1 MKLTLT
7 HQNVEYGIGANPI
20 DLAVPMIFNGDQPN
34 TYGVPK
40 ATSEAFDGGGFVGD
54 VRQGGSC
61 NFETYQLTP
70 HCNGTHT
77 EGIGHIARE
86 RISVHPILK
95 DSFFPATLISVQPVS
110 PVQTADTYR
119 PAANPEDLMIT
130 RKSLQDAIG
139 EEQEGWLEA
148 LVIRTLPNDSS
159 KLSRDY
165 TEVSPPFFSLE
176 AMQYIRS
183 LGVKH
188 LLVDLPSVDRMH
200 DEGHLDNHHEFWSVE
215 KDSHEIPVSDAIE
228 RTITE
233 MIYAA
238 PDVEDDIYLLE
249 IQVAPWMSD
258 AAPSRP
264 RLFEVEVAT
273 WRQ

>member
-7 HQNVEYGIGANPI
+7 HQDTRYIVRMLPI
-20 DLAVPMIFNGDQPN
+20 DLAIPMIFNGDQPN
-34 TYGVPK
+34 TYGVPI
-40 ATSEAFDGGGFVGD
+40 ATAEAFQGGGFVGD
-54 VRQGGSC
+54 VREGGSC

-86 RISVHPILK
+86 RVSVHPILK
-95 DSFFPATLISVQPVS
+95 DSFFPATLLSVQPVS
-110 PVQTADTYR
+110 PDQTADTYR
-119 PAANPEDLMIT
+119 PVANPGDKMIT
-130 RKSLQDAIG
+130 RESLQDAIG
-139 EEQEGWLEA
+139 DEQEGWLEA
-148 LVIRTLPNDSS
+148 LVIRTLPNDAS
-159 KLSRDY
+159 KLTRHYESF
-165 TEVSPPFFSLE
+165 PPAFFSLE

-188 LLVDLPSVDRMH
+188 LLVDIPSVDRMY

-215 KDSHEIPVSDAIE
+215 KDSHELPPSEATQ

-233 MIYAA
+233 MIYVA
-238 PDVEDDIYLLE
+238 PEVEDGIYLLE
-249 IQVAPWMSD
+249 IQVAAWMSD

-264 RLFEVEVAT
+264 RLFVVSAIE
-273 WRQ
+273 

>member
-7 HQNVEYGIGANPI
+7 HKDTLYLVGMRPI
-20 DLAVPMIFNGDQPN
+20 DLAIPMIFNGKQPN
-34 TYGVPK
+34 TYGVPI
-40 ATSEAFDGGGFVGD
+40 ATAEAFDGGGFVGD
-54 VRQGGSC
+54 VRKGGSC

-86 RISVHPILK
+86 RVAVHPILT
-95 DSFFPATLISVQPVS
+95 DSFFAATLVSVQPVS
-110 PVQTADTYR
+110 PDQTVDTYR

-130 RKSLQDAIG
+130 REAIQEAIG

-148 LVIRTLPNDSS
+148 LVIRTLPNDGS

-165 TEVSPPFFSLE
+165 TAVSPPFFSLE

-188 LLVDLPSVDRMH
+188 LLIDMPSVDRMH

-215 KDSHEIPVSDAIE
+215 KDSHELPDSNAMS

-233 MIYAA
+233 MIYVPPEVA
-238 PDVEDDIYLLE
+238 DGIYLLE
-249 IQVAPWMSD
+249 IQVAAWMSD

-264 RLFEVEVAT
+264 RLFEVSAIE
-273 WRQ
+273 

>member
-7 HQNVEYGIGANPI
+7 HKDTRYLVGMRSI
-20 DLAVPMIFNGDQPN
+20 DLAIPMIFNGNQPN

-54 VRQGGSC
+54 VRRGGSC

-86 RISVHPILK
+86 RVAIHPILK
-95 DSFFPATLISVQPVS
+95 DSFFPATLISVLPVS
-110 PVQTADTYR
+110 PGDTLDTYR
-119 PAANPEDLMIT
+119 PTANSEDLMIT
-130 RKSLQDAIG
+130 QEAIQKAIG
-139 EEQEGWLEA
+139 DHQEGWLEA
-148 LVIRTLPNDSS
+148 LVIRTLPNDES

-165 TEVSPPFFSLE
+165 TSVSPSFFSLE

-183 LGVKH
+183 LGVNH
-188 LLVDLPSVDRMH
+188 LLVDMPSVDRMH

-215 KDSHEIPVSDAIE
+215 KDSHDLPDSEAMS

-233 MIYAA
+233 MIYVD
-238 PDVEDDIYLLE
+238 PEVEDGIYLLE
-249 IQVAPWMSD
+249 IQVAAWMTD

-264 RLFEVEVAT
+264 RLFEVYKVN
-273 WRQ
+273 

>member
-1 MKLTLT
+1 MNLTLT
-7 HQNVEYGIGANPI
+7 HQNVQYTVGPKAI
-20 DLAVPMIFNGDQPN
+20 DLAIPMIFNGDQPN

-40 ATSEAFDGGGFVGD
+40 ATAEAFDGGGFVGD

-86 RISVHPILK
+86 RVAVHPILK
-95 DSFFPATLISVQPVS
+95 DSFFAAMLISVLPAS
-110 PVQTADTYR
+110 PDQTSDTYR
-119 PAANPEDLMIT
+119 PTANPEDQMIT
-130 RKSLQDAIG
+130 KEVLEQAIG
-139 EEQEGWLEA
+139 IKPEGWLEA
-148 LVIRTLPNDSS
+148 LVIRTLPNDDS
-159 KLSRDY
+159 KRSRDY
-165 TEVSPPFFSLE
+165 ATNTPPFFSLE

-188 LLVDLPSVDRMH
+188 LLVDMPSVDRMH

-215 KDSHEIPVSDAIE
+215 KDSHNVPDSDAAS

-233 MIYAA
+233 MIFVA
-238 PDVEDDIYLLE
+238 PEVQDGIYLLE
-249 IQVAPWMSD
+249 IQIAAWMSD

-264 RLFEVEVAT
+264 RLFEVTEIIE
-273 WRQ
+273 

>member
-1 MKLTLT
+1 MNLTLT
-7 HQNVEYGIGANPI
+7 HHNTRYIVRMRPI
-20 DLAVPMIFNGDQPN
+20 DLAIPMIFNGDQPN
-34 TYGVPK
+34 TYGVPI
-40 ATSEAFDGGGFVGD
+40 ATAEAFQGGGFVGD
-54 VRQGGSC
+54 VREGGSC

-86 RISVHPILK
+86 RVSVHPILK
-95 DSFFPATLISVQPVS
+95 DSFFPATLLSVQPVS
-110 PVQTADTYR
+110 PEQTADTYR
-119 PAANPEDLMIT
+119 PAANPGDKMIT
-130 RKSLQDAIG
+130 REALQDAIG

-148 LVIRTLPNDSS
+148 LVIRTLPNDAS
-159 KLSRDY
+159 KLTRHYESF
-165 TEVSPPFFSLE
+165 PPAFFSLE

-188 LLVDLPSVDRMH
+188 LLVDIPSVDRMY

-215 KDSHEIPVSDAIE
+215 KDSHELPDADATE

-233 MIYAA
+233 MIYVA
-238 PDVEDDIYLLE
+238 PEVEDGIYLLE
-249 IQVAPWMSD
+249 IQVAAWMSD

-264 RLFEVEVAT
+264 RLFVVSAIE
-273 WRQ
+273 